1 MLFKTKVLVVAQDKR
16 RVGKITTAVAREL
29 INTRSAK
36 VIHNRPLVLEFTPGK
51 KPGVVSNKPIAQPK
65 INALKN
71 IVDMANKFVSKR
83 QQHIENILLV
93 IDGSKLYV
101 EATDLGSHFSGHIE
115 AGSKYRFSHDEGIS
129 SVCVSP
135 ERLRKLLPLTEGI
148 IDIHIQKKEDVLGV
162 RIGEFFLEGESAD
175 GFPMVLKKRGMSF
188 NATNIANKLNFVGLA
203 LSTMN
208 TRATLCGIYF
218 DFKNNNLVGSDGSRL
233 HIVPLNEG
241 SKQKKVDAHTIV
253 PPNILTVGRYLNG
266 NIELAEDGKKENQ
279 HTVFE
284 LNVPGCIHCHVT
296 FQSIEGAY
304 PNYPDVVPVGYKNKF
319 ITRTDDII
327 PCLRKVQ
334 AHVGNDYRVALVE
347 FGAETKISAKTYSTT
362 SKDACAY
369 SAIIKGNYTG
379 VPYKELVNPDFL
391 LDCVQALPTGE
402 IEINLADKAGNEKGW
417 LIKEQ
422 HGFVTVIMPIG
433 APN

>member
-1 MLFKTKVLVVAQDKR
+1 MLFKTNVLIVNQDKR
-16 RVGKITTAVAREL
+16 RVGKVPVGVAREL
-29 INTRSAK
+29 VNTRAAK
-36 VIHNRPLVLEFTPGK
+36 VIRNRPAILELTPGK
-51 KPGVVSNKPIAQPK
+51 KPAGISNKPVAQPK
-65 INALKN
+65 VNALKN
-71 IVDMANKFVSKR
+71 IVDMAGKFTGNK
-83 QQHIENILLV
+83 QHIIANILLT
-93 IDGSKLYV
+93 IHDAKLYV
-101 EATDLGSHFSGHIE
+101 DATDIVSYFSGHIE
-115 AGSKYRFSHDEGIS
+115 AGNKYRFSHDEGIDS
-129 SVCVSP
+129 ICVSL
-135 ERLRKLLPLTEGI
+135 EKLKKLLPLTEGI

-188 NATNIANKLNFVGLA
+188 NATNIANKLNFVGRA
-203 LSTMN
+203 LSTN
-208 TRATLCGIYF
+208 KTRSSLCGIYF
-218 DFKNNNLVGSDGSRL
+218 DFKNNNLVGADGSRL

>member
-71 IVDMANKFVSKR
+71 IVEMANKFVSKR

-233 HIVPLNEG
+233 HIVPLNED
-241 SKQKKVDAHTIV
+241 SNQKKVDARTVV
-253 PPNILTVGRYLNG
+253 PPKILIISKYLNG
-266 NIELAEDGKKENQ
+266 NMELVEDEKRGSQ

-284 LNVPGCIHCHVT
+284 LDVPGCIQCHIML
-296 FQSIEGAY
+296 QSIDSQY
-304 PNYPDVVPVGYKNKF
+304 PNYPDVVPMGYKNKF
-319 ITRTDDII
+319 ITRTDEII

-334 AHVGNDYRVALVE
+334 VCVSDSYRVVSVE
-347 FGAETKISAKTYSTT
+347 FGEETKISAKAFSTT
-362 SKDACAY
+362 SKNARNY
-369 SAIIKGNYTG
+369 SSIIEGNYTG
-379 VPYKELVNPDFL
+379 VPYNEAVNPDFL
-391 LDCVQALPTGE
+391 LDCMQALPTGE
-402 IEINLADKAGNEKGW
+402 IEINLADEAGKEKGW
-417 LIKEQ
+417 LIKGQ
-422 HGFVTVIMPIG
+422 QGYMAVIMPIETQ
-433 APN
+433 N